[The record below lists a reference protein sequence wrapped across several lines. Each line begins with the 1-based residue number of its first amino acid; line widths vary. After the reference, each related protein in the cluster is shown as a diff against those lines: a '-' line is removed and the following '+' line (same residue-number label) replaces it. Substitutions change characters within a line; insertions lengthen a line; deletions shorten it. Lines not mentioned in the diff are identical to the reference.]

1 MAPVIPVSFQCEA
14 EAFLETWQSRTVHQ
28 SRLQL
33 ARAMEALGA
42 ATRYR
47 GLHRTSNPG
56 LRTAA
61 DSMEHGATRNQGM
74 QLLFYVTLLCFL
86 MSLGVDI
93 FKMEVM
99 SPVPDNASGR
109 SMGWSVT

>member
-1 MAPVIPVSFQCEA
+1 MGSKGLTTVWFQPLLMWLLLLLLRGACDPIPFQCKA

-47 GLHRTSNPG
+47 GLHRTSSPE

-61 DSMEHGATRNQGM
+61 DSVEHRATRNQGM
-74 QLLFYVTLLCFL
+74 
-86 MSLGVDI
+86 
-93 FKMEVM
+93 
-99 SPVPDNASGR
+99 
-109 SMGWSVT
+109 